1 MESAAAKAVGVGGGG
16 DDSEDEFK
24 VKDDQDVMTG
34 TKWDSKQRM
43 TVRNLRIRE
52 DTAKV
57 PNINPLIHS
66 VMRRENLLIIQS
78 DGYSHVLEG

>member
-1 MESAAAKAVGVGGGG
+1 MAVPEGGAGS
-16 DDSEDEFK
+16 DDDEDEFK
-24 VKDDQDVMTG
+24 VKDDQDIMTG

-57 PNINPLIHS
+57 
-66 VMRRENLLIIQS
+66 S
-78 DGYSHVLEG
+78 DPSD